1 MVKTSGELQIR
12 LLFRSKFLGV
22 LLFLSSVNIIR
33 PRIVIA
39 NLSKPFDIFTLVT
52 HKGNYIIKETDDQVL
67 LKSSYD
73 VWKV

>member
-22 LLFLSSVNIIR
+22 LFLSSVNKIR
-33 PRIVIA
+33 PGIVIA